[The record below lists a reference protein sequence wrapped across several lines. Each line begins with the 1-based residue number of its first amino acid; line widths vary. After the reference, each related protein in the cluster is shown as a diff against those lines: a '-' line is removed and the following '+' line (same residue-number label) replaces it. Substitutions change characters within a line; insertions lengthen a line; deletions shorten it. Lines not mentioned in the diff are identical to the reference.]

1 MATVSVVE
9 HRWLRPSEDDVEGR
23 LNRSSLCY
31 YRGVISLPQTQMKGS
46 GWPLHFCVLF
56 MFRGGAY
63 WGRGGILKFPEHF
76 IFPQMY
82 RGTLL
87 TGWGWESWTVNLS
100 RCSVASLPML
110 TGHMFNTQHQN
121 EREGVCVYVHA
132 CHSFMTVF
140 QVVWTHDLASASLVL
155 RLQYQPDWRSLLGG
169 RTPPHTHLSL
179 FVLKHFKGKKHHR
192 PCCWSHV
199 VVYHA
204 CSPMKL
210 FQGPMVLNPWLTSLL
225 SLGGPLHRLSGWF
238 LFNHQP
244 SQT

>member
-1 MATVSVVE
+1 
-9 HRWLRPSEDDVEGR
+9 
-23 LNRSSLCY
+23 
-31 YRGVISLPQTQMKGS
+31 
-46 GWPLHFCVLF
+46 
-56 MFRGGAY
+56 MFGGGTY

-110 TGHMFNTQHQN
+110 T
-121 EREGVCVYVHA
+121 EGGCVCICSCMPFIHD
-132 CHSFMTVF
+132 CISGCLNSWSCLSLFSFGITVS
-140 QVVWTHDLASASLVL
+140 T
-155 RLQYQPDWRSLLGG
+155 RLEVFIG
-169 RTPPHTHLSL
+169 RTDPPVPPHLSL
-179 FVLKHFKGKKHHR
+179 FILKHFKGKKHHR